1 MRGVILGY
9 LQCPAYRAYE
19 GLGGLPNILT
29 NNLHVKHNQVLMQL
43 KLKLHIEEKFWSEIL
58 TQEFLV

>member
-19 GLGGLPNILT
+19 GLGGLPNNLT
-29 NNLHVKHNQVLMQL
+29 NNLHVKHNQEPRQ
-43 KLKLHIEEKFWSEIL
+43 LKLHIEEKSGVKF
-58 TQEFLV
+58 